1 MKNEIDGSSGNVSEL
16 INCQKSSEKFV
27 KNSLL
32 YTKDEQKQI
41 DLEEKHQNE
50 DLEQIPARKPMYK
63 VADPD
68 LSSPHHGEEV
78 LESVDVQLSFQ
89 SIFSISITK
98 VEEGAGEDRSEKRD
112 KVDEQ
117 KNELYSGE

>member
-1 MKNEIDGSSGNVSEL
+1 MKNEIDGSSGIVSEL

-27 KNSLL
+27 KNSLP

-41 DLEEKHQNE
+41 DLEENHQDE
-50 DLEQIPARKPMYK
+50 
-63 VADPD
+63 
-68 LSSPHHGEEV
+68 SPHHGEEV

-98 VEEGAGEDRSEKRD
+98 VEEGAGEDRSKKRG
-112 KVDEQ
+112 KVDVQ
-117 KNELYSGE
+117 KNEGYSGE